1 MSMMLLDQNKAKNAK
16 RLIIALS
23 IVIPVVVAIL
33 FKVKIEGFDFSI
45 LPSIYA
51 TINGITAIVLIGALM
66 AIKNDKRELHRGLIR
81 FALLLSLLFLAL
93 YVAYHMT
100 SDSTMYGDSNHNHK
114 VDILEKSK
122 IGAMA
127 YFYYVLLISHI
138 LLSIAVIPLVL
149 FTYLFAWQGNFVKHK
164 KFTRIAF
171 PIWMFVAVSGVIVYL
186 MISPYYG

>member
-66 AIKNDKRELHRGLIR
+66 AIKKDKRELHRGLIR

-100 SDSTMYGDSNHNHK
+100 SDSTMYGDVNHNQAL
-114 VDILEKSK
+114 DILEKEK
-122 IGAMA
+122 VGAMA
-127 YFYYVLLISHI
+127 YFYYILLISHI

-171 PIWMFVAVSGVIVYL
+171 PIWLFVAVSGVVVYL
-186 MISPYYG
+186 MISPYYA